1 MLKNKVAIVTGAS
14 SGIGRATALVLA
26 REGAKVVVSDMNQPQ
41 ADETAA
47 LVRAQGGEA
56 WVVACNVGKE
66 ADCKHLV
73 QSTLEH
79 YGRLDVACNCAGI
92 GGPSALTADYPLD
105 GWDRVIQINLSGV
118 FYGMQAQIA
127 AMLPKGHGSIINIA
141 SVLGAVGAPRSP
153 AYVAAKHGVIGLTQ
167 TAAWEYGG
175 AGLRINAVGPGFIH
189 TPMVKALEADPA
201 TNAHLIAAHALG
213 RLGRPQEV
221 AELVAW
227 LASDRASFVTGAFIP
242 VDGGYLAR

>member
-79 YGRLDVACNCAGI
+79 YGRLDVACK
-92 GGPSALTADYPLD
+92 
-105 GWDRVIQINLSGV
+105 DR
-118 FYGMQAQIA
+118 
-127 AMLPKGHGSIINIA
+127 K
-141 SVLGAVGAPRSP
+141 SVV
-153 AYVAAKHGVIGLTQ
+153 
-167 TAAWEYGG
+167 
-175 AGLRINAVGPGFIH
+175 
-189 TPMVKALEADPA
+189 
-201 TNAHLIAAHALG
+201 
-213 RLGRPQEV
+213 
-221 AELVAW
+221 
-227 LASDRASFVTGAFIP
+227 
-242 VDGGYLAR
+242 